1 MDKIINML
9 NEISEVSGNAKRP
22 VLAEAMSDADF
33 SWVVKQALD
42 PAITFGV
49 GKKTIKMIE
58 RALRIAAQP
67 KSLSLAYVSSPMG
80 FLLVN

>member
-33 SWVVKQALD
+33 SWVD
-42 PAITFGV
+42 
-49 GKKTIKMIE
+49 
-58 RALRIAAQP
+58 R
-67 KSLSLAYVSSPMG
+67 KSV
-80 FLLVN
+80 V